1 MRVYD
6 GEFTVGRI
14 LERCR
19 TVPSGAFTRSGPV
32 EGVDLDELRRIIN
45 RIPVNTIRARRA
57 KLNVFYEE
65 VLVSADPD
73 FGISFTSCLMILAHH
88 NVISD
93 SKSLRLVFHSFIL
106 ERLWLTF
113 DPDWRNSYDDAQGC
127 NALKRRFVVRPL
139 SVSLIRC
146 TGLVNSAATSRP
158 RA

>member
-1 MRVYD
+1 MRIYD
-6 GEFTVGRI
+6 GEFTVGSI

-19 TVPSGAFTRSGPV
+19 THSGAFSNKDPA

-45 RIPVNTIRARRA
+45 RIPVRTIRARRA

-73 FGISFTSCLMILAHH
+73 FGISFTSCLMILAHY

-93 SKSLRLVFHSFIL
+93 SKSLRLVFRYFIL
-106 ERLWLTF
+106 KSLRLIF
-113 DPDWRNSYDDAQGC
+113 DPDWRNSCDAVQDC
-127 NALKRRFVVRPL
+127 NVLKRRFVGRLL

-146 TGLVNSAATSRP
+146 TGLVNSAARSRP